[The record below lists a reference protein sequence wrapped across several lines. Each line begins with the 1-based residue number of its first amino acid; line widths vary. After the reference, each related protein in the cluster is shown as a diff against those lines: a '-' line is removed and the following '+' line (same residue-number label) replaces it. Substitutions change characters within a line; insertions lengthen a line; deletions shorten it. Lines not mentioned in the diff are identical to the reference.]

1 MPDTLQVQHEMAIRF
16 TNSINIMQ
24 KQIQLLIQREEA
36 LLRQKGPMHCKFQ
49 NGQAARKD
57 SLP

>member
-36 LLRQKGPMHCKFQ
+36 LRPMHRKFQ
-49 NGQAARKD
+49 NGQA
-57 SLP
+57 P